1 MQHRRA
7 RAATW
12 AQVDPVLPFGV
23 LGIELADS
31 SPYAP
36 TGVRRLGNGEH
47 HWSELS
53 SWDGSSPPTYG
64 VFPTPVSDGHII
76 YADSTTDSGY
86 RWDAPPSGG
95 GGGGITEVVAGTGI
109 AVDNTNPAVPVVGF
123 ASPQV
128 LTNPRTANI
137 RDVNG
142 NIAIETPAT
151 ASAVNYVQVI
161 NKAAGAAPSV
171 GPAGP
176 DTNIS
181 MVLAPKGTGVIVIS
195 VPTGRTPTLRASGAD
210 TNHDLNLE
218 GKGTGVVK
226 ANGVQVQTIHANLTA
241 LTGLTG
247 AANKL
252 FYFTG
257 AAAMA
262 LGDLTGFARNLVSQP
277 DAAAMRSLLDAPQAV
292 VTINAQTANYTLV
305 LADGDNKA
313 VHMTNASDRTITIP
327 PNSSVAIPVGRVV
340 EFARMGAGNLTLV
353 AGAGVTLNTP
363 SSLVARAQY
372 SSLYAR
378 KIATDTWLVS
388 GDMQ

>member
-64 VFPTPVSDGHII
+64 VIPPPASDGQII

-95 GGGGITEVVAGTGI
+95 GGGGVSSVVAGAGI
-109 AVDNTNPAVPVVGF
+109 AVDSTTPSAPVV
-123 ASPQV
+123 ALANPLT
-128 LTNPRTANI
+128 LTNPRTATL

-142 NIAIETPAT
+142 NMVLDTPAT
-151 ASAVNYVQVI
+151 ASAVNYVQIV

-171 GPAGP
+171 GPAGS

-195 VPTGRTPTLRASGAD
+195 VPTGQTPTLRASGAD

-226 ANGVQVQTIHANLTA
+226 ANGTQVQTVHANLTA

-257 AAAMA
+257 AGAMA
-262 LGDLTGFARNLVSQP
+262 LGDLTGFARNLLSQT
-277 DAAAMRSLLDAPQAV
+277 DAAAMRSLLGALATEL
-292 VTINAQTANYTLV
+292 TINAQTANYTL
-305 LADGDNKA
+305 A
-313 VHMTNASDRTITIP
+313 ASDTVNTLVTMNHTADRTITIP
-327 PNSSVAIPVGRVV
+327 LNSTTSIPVGRQ
-340 EFARMGAGNLTLV
+340 GAATRLGTGNLTLV
-353 AGAGVTLNTP
+353 AEGGVTLLPN
-363 SSLVARAQY
+363 SSLVARVQN
-372 SSLYAR
+372 STLTFV
-378 KIATDTWLVS
+378 KIATNTWLVG
-388 GDMQ
+388 GDAQ